1 MKKEVSSIV
10 YTFPYLYYDYEKYSN
25 DPLNLYGARTLKNS
39 NKRVYNCGGYALGTF
54 NWYLPAATLEDFNE
68 CMECLDEKSLLE
80 QFTSNILEEFLNLER
95 IDFSDIPKVKDIII
109 GFAVKERDDFHF
121 IRRGRNF
128 QWYHKR

>member
-1 MKKEVSSIV
+1 M
-10 YTFPYLYYDYEKYSN
+10 
-25 DPLNLYGARTLKNS
+25 
-39 NKRVYNCGGYALGTF
+39 GTF

-128 QWYHKR
+128 QWYHKRGNLGWIERFEGSLEGNWYYRYPSEKVWFRVLPS